1 MSVKFLMINNN
12 SAASKLNLSRTHLIC
27 LQMWRS
33 SYATV
38 RVKNKNWVDVK
49 DPWRLCQFEMNI
61 NIQGLWA
68 QLCHLLK
75 RQRWT
80 YFHIYRLFN
89 VHMNFASMYPSD
101 LTGVFAFYGTGPQTT
116 LNPSRFC
123 RILTSDCTVA
133 ISRLWRLFYLLSI
146 PRKIYV
152 TWLQLRPKVF
162 HDSEIESVQCT
173 VSSDIFWIVRSFGV
187 VLKIRRRW
195 QSSIENMRQ
204 CGGAAPRHQQLRKA
218 WQIIAVC
225 FCVASIHVP
234 DSQFQWLMYYLA
246 ESASLELI

>member
-38 RVKNKNWVDVK
+38 RVKNKNWVEVK

-89 VHMNFASMYPSD
+89 VHMNFHFIASMYPSD

-123 RILTSDCTVA
+123 RSLLRAIVLSRSHVCDDYFIFSPSLGRSTSPGCSSGQRFFMIQKLKVCSA
-133 ISRLWRLFYLLSI
+133 RYLL
-146 PRKIYV
+146 
-152 TWLQLRPKVF
+152 
-162 HDSEIESVQCT
+162 
-173 VSSDIFWIVRSFGV
+173 IFFG
-187 VLKIRRRW
+187 
-195 QSSIENMRQ
+195 
-204 CGGAAPRHQQLRKA
+204 
-218 WQIIAVC
+218 
-225 FCVASIHVP
+225 
-234 DSQFQWLMYYLA
+234 
-246 ESASLELI
+246 